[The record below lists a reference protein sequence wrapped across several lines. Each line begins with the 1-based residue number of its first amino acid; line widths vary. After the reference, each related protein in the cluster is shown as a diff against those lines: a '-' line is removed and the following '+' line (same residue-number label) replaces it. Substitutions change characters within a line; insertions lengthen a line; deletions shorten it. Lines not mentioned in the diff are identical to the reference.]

1 MRCLTVAKTFLAKTS
16 IAKTTVAAGLLM
28 LVLGCSS
35 AAVTPSTVPTAVP
48 PSPTQIPKAAATPA
62 PVNSVKTFPQ
72 PAATLLPT
80 SVPTPVAAP
89 EPSGRRGGLLRVAGF
104 ADVPHRDV
112 HQTIQETLSSL
123 GPGLAYSR
131 LLRLRWGPEL
141 DQPSLLLEC
150 DLCLSWELTPD
161 FGYEFQLRPDVRWQN
176 ISPVNGRALTAD
188 DLVFSYERLRT
199 PGWPSAGLFASI
211 GDIEALDDHTLRV
224 HLTSADADALL
235 SLAHGHSKIVARE
248 VVEQY
253 GDLRDS
259 PVIGTGPWLWN
270 STDTGI
276 GTSLSRNPN
285 YFEARLPFLDD
296 LEFMAVKSQDAG
308 ISADTERLAAFQG
321 GLVDMTLLPP
331 VEWQALLD
339 SGSDSASVV
348 ARQAGTGVV
357 LSMNVQSQPL
367 TELSVRQAI
376 LLALDPWDYVD
387 ALWPGQ
393 GFVSLGI
400 PVQDPDWILD
410 RAEMRSQHFADPG
423 AARRLLAGASSSI
436 PEDIELTVRTEKFG
450 QVYLDLERRVA
461 DDLRNVG
468 FNPIIRRLNPGQFN
482 EAVLG
487 YKDYEIALGVFPP
500 AATTNGFLMGLV
512 HSGGRWNVAAHR
524 DGALDSMIERQ
535 AAEFDPEVR
544 MELLKD
550 IQRHILEQG
559 YLFSPITGASR
570 WVFGQDVRGFHP
582 NPALS
587 EYAYWSRVW
596 LDR

>member
-1 MRCLTVAKTFLAKTS
+1 MRCLTIARTAISKTTAKT
-16 IAKTTVAAGLLM
+16 IVAAGLLL
-28 LVLGCSS
+28 LVLACSS
-35 AAVTPSTVPTAVP
+35 SATTPTPIPTAAPLLPTPAPTAASTPTPATSVKTLPQLAATLVPTP
-48 PSPTQIPKAAATPA
+48 TPA
-62 PVNSVKTFPQ
+62 PV
-72 PAATLLPT
+72 
-80 SVPTPVAAP
+80 VAP
-89 EPSGRRGGLLRVAGF
+89 RPRGRRGGLLRVAGF
-104 ADVPHRDV
+104 AGVPHRDV
-112 HQTIQETLSSL
+112 HQTIQETLGSL

-161 FGYEFQLRPDVRWQN
+161 FAYEFQLRPDVRWQN

-188 DLVFSYERLRT
+188 DLVFSYQRLRT
-199 PGWPSAGLFASI
+199 PGWPIAGLFASI
-211 GDIEALDDHTLRV
+211 GDIEAVDELTLRV
-224 HLTSADADALL
+224 NLISADADALL

-270 STDTGI
+270 STETGI
-276 GTSLSRNPN
+276 GTSLSRNPD
-285 YFEARLPFLDD
+285 YFEAGLPFLDD
-296 LEFMAVKSQDAG
+296 LEFTVIKSQDAER
-308 ISADTERLAAFQG
+308 SADRERLAAFQG

-331 VEWQALLD
+331 VEWQALVD

-357 LSMNVQSQPL
+357 LSMNVQSFPL
-367 TELSVRQAI
+367 TKLSVRRAV
-376 LLALDPWDYVD
+376 LRALDPWDYVD
-387 ALWPGQ
+387 TLWPGQ

-400 PVQDPDWILD
+400 PVQDPNWILD
-410 RAEMRSQHFADPG
+410 RAEMRSQYFADPG
-423 AARRLLAGASSSI
+423 AARRLLAGAGPSVAQ
-436 PEDIELTVRTEKFG
+436 DIELTVRTEKFG

-461 DDLRNVG
+461 DDLRDVG
-468 FNPIIRRLNPGQFN
+468 FNPIIRRLNPDQFN

-487 YKDYEIALGVFPP
+487 HKDYQIALGVFPP

-512 HSGGRWNVAAHR
+512 HSGGRWNVAAHQDR
-524 DGALDSMIERQ
+524 VLDSMIERQ
-535 AAEFDPEVR
+535 ASEFDPQVR
-544 MELLKD
+544 KELLKD
-550 IQRHILEQG
+550 IQRHMLDQG